1 MTTNTVGGRC
11 QHLFHWLPHAYPFVS
26 LDSSRYS
33 HSPELVTGRVSCSE
47 VTKHEARFDALSSTS
62 ELHSRTP
69 VQVLWICCSFSQW
82 ILQFQSEELRV
93 PTSSTRSHP
102 PGNVPVL
109 LLTSRDRCLIPA
121 RRVRYGSTPTHLPS
135 SEGRVKPFLP
145 HASTLLP
152 TGKTAM
158 SRSRP
163 ISIPGPSSPDFDGD
177 DEDEGALEQQDQTGS
192 QSPDRQLARENAC
205 SPEPAAYA
213 SEEEDEGSDTDS
225 VHRWGD
231 KRDTATSVRPYQALL
246 ASLEQEHHLSL
257 SQHLHSAHLINRQQR
272 SASTPYE
279 QPNKRRK
286 LAGGSGAKEG
296 HITGPFITPHW
307 TAWPLPPETVPREA
321 DHTYATVGLFQSG
334 PRKYYHDD
342 KATYAEKDRREP
354 EPSQMLESTL
364 MAAFLRTS
372 KEKIGSKKQ
381 EGLKPSVDDE
391 LSESMLKPVVRNIIS
406 KLDGLLIG
414 LYFEREP
421 YVRSMMK
428 TLSSKV
434 GDGSNLDRQSTPDT
448 AKERKVKKNDTP
460 GILKREG
467 VEREIE
473 TPGHGRSSEMP
484 HRGRRRPSHSSPAA
498 SKLNAEKR
506 MLAVKNRDWSQVLG
520 VAAFT
525 GFTQAS
531 LNRTTQRC
539 ESLFE
544 ETMSWRR
551 LREYDPISD
560 HAGEVWTGGRKP
572 KPGIGGFNPN
582 RPFIAQD
589 GFMQEL
595 VDVGGRKGR
604 KSRSRSK
611 EE

>member
-1 MTTNTVGGRC
+1 VWKLKRLGSACTIHFLREMRLWSLGALLKKTVG
-11 QHLFHWLPHAYPFVS
+11 
-26 LDSSRYS
+26 
-33 HSPELVTGRVSCSE
+33 T
-47 VTKHEARFDALSSTS
+47 
-62 ELHSRTP
+62 
-69 VQVLWICCSFSQW
+69 
-82 ILQFQSEELRV
+82 
-93 PTSSTRSHP
+93 
-102 PGNVPVL
+102 
-109 LLTSRDRCLIPA
+109 
-121 RRVRYGSTPTHLPS
+121 
-135 SEGRVKPFLP
+135 EGHVKPFLP
-145 HASTLLP
+145 HLSTLLP

-163 ISIPGPSSPDFDGD
+163 ISIFGPSSPDFDGD
-177 DEDEGALEQQDQTGS
+177 DEGEGAHEEQDQSGS

-205 SPEPAAYA
+205 SLEPVAYA
-213 SEEEDEGSDTDS
+213 SEEEDEDSDTDS

-231 KRDTATSVRPYQALL
+231 KGETATSVRPYQALL

-257 SQHLHSAHLINRQQR
+257 SRHLYSAHLINRQQR
-272 SASTPYE
+272 SASTPSE

-286 LAGGSGAKEG
+286 LAEGSGAEERQLA
-296 HITGPFITPHW
+296 GPFITSHW
-307 TAWPLPPETVPREA
+307 TAWPLPSETVPREA
-321 DHTYATVGLFQSG
+321 DHTYATVGLLKSG

-372 KEKIGSKKQ
+372 KEKIGSRKQ

-406 KLDGLLIG
+406 KLDGLLTG

-421 YVRSMMK
+421 YVRSMVK
-428 TLSSKV
+428 TLSSEV
-434 GDGSNLDRQSTPDT
+434 GDGSSPGGRSTPDT
-448 AKERKVKKNDTP
+448 AKEKVKKKNDSP

-467 VEREIE
+467 VEHKSE

-484 HRGRRRPSHSSPAA
+484 PRRRRRPSHSSPAA

-560 HAGEVWTGGRKP
+560 HAGEVWTGRRKP
-572 KPGIGGFNPN
+572 KQGTGGFNLN

-595 VDVGGRKGR
+595 VDVGRRKGR